1 MKEKNASY
9 RLIRLIFAAALLSL
23 SCFAAAQVSA
33 NRIKGP
39 VGPGKV
45 VVSAKFG
52 GTIFGFDI
60 DQNGTEGVLTEGQ
73 TLNNGNTLNAVETF
87 DQKTGK
93 LVKVVRKTETKDED
107 VTLGVVGG
115 SVGLIEH
122 DHVKTIFVIGRS
134 YHLMNPLSGNKYTGT
149 WTPGLDANH
158 IIMGVSRNQ
167 GTPMTAFFVD
177 DNVVNNPHNLVFGS
191 DVAHNKSGPKV
202 KMTDPNFM
210 IGVPPVI
217 ALDTETNTAVIAQ
230 DFGSPTSVPDIGLV
244 DLTKGEFS
252 HFNGLGFGSVNG
264 IAVDSA
270 DGIACTTTEIDA
282 SVEFYDLK
290 TQTGT
295 IVQLPGS
302 GGGQIFSG
310 ADVEFDPIHKLFLVA
325 QPVSSTQQGV
335 SSIQVYDSKGNL
347 VESLNGFNFSNAFTV
362 IPVHIALN
370 PRHRSGFVDDTA
382 GIRSFTY

>member
-1 MKEKNASY
+1 MKDQNPSY
-9 RLIRLIFAAALLSL
+9 RSIRPILAATLLGL
-23 SCFAAAQVSA
+23 SCFAAAQSSA
-33 NRIKGP
+33 IHPPKGP
-39 VGPGKV
+39 GNV
-45 VVSAKFG
+45 VVHAKLG

-60 DQNGTEGVLTEGQ
+60 DQNGTEGVLTEAQ

-93 LVKVVRKTETKDED
+93 ILKLVRKTETKDED
-107 VTLGVVGG
+107 ITLGVVGS

-122 DHVKTIFVIGRS
+122 DHVKTIYVIGRT
-134 YHLMNPLSGNKYTGT
+134 YHIMNPLSSNKYTGT
-149 WTPGLDANH
+149 WTPGFDANH
-158 IIMGVSRNQ
+158 IITGVSRNQ
-167 GTPMTAFFVD
+167 GTTMNAFFVY
-177 DNVVNNPHNLVFGS
+177 DNTLRNPHNLVFAS
-191 DVAHNKSGPKV
+191 DVANNKFGPMV
-202 KMTDPNFM
+202 KISDPNFTFG
-210 IGVPPVI
+210 IPPVI
-217 ALDTETNTAVIAQ
+217 GLDTKTNTAVLAQ

-244 DLTKGEFS
+244 DLTKGKFS
-252 HFNGLGFGSVNG
+252 HFAGVGFGLVNG
-264 IAVDSA
+264 IAVDSE

-290 TQTGT
+290 TQTGI

-335 SSIQVYDSKGNL
+335 SSIQVYDPKGNL
-347 VESLNGFNFSNAFTV
+347 VESLNGFQFSNASSV

-370 PRHRSGFVDDTA
+370 PKHRSGFVDDPA
-382 GIRSFTY
+382 GIRSLTY